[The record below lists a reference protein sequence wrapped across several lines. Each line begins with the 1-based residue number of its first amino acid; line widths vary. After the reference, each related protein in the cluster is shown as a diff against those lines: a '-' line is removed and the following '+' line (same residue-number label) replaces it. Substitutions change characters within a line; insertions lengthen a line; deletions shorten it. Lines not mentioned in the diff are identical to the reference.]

1 MRAATRSRYGGPD
14 VLRHK
19 TIPDPTPGPGELLVR
34 VHATTVN
41 RTDTAYRSGR
51 PWINRLVCGWPRPRV
66 TVLGSE
72 YSGVVEALG
81 EGVPVLHLAAASPVT
96 RRLGRRHVRF
106 PYPRATTEVA
116 ADLERLLASSAYRP
130 VVDRTYG
137 FDELCAAHTHVDT
150 GRKVGSVVVRAPQAK
165 RAAT

>member
-1 MRAATRSRYGGPD
+1 MLRAGGSY
-14 VLRHK
+14 VSS
-19 TIPDPTPGPGELLVR
+19 DPGGLALLLANV
-34 VHATTVN
+34 V
-41 RTDTAYRSGR
+41 TD
-51 PWINRLVCGWPRPRV
+51 PQI
-66 TVLGSE
+66 
-72 YSGVVEALG
+72 
-81 EGVPVLHLAAASPVT
+81 
-96 RRLGRRHVRF
+96 

-130 VVDRTYG
+130 VVDRTYR

>member
-1 MRAATRSRYGGPD
+1 MARPMLRAGGSY
-14 VLRHK
+14 VSS
-19 TIPDPTPGPGELLVR
+19 DPGGLALL
-34 VHATTVN
+34 
-41 RTDTAYRSGR
+41 
-51 PWINRLVCGWPRPRV
+51 
-66 TVLGSE
+66 
-72 YSGVVEALG
+72 
-81 EGVPVLHLAAASPVT
+81 LAAASPVT

-130 VVDRTYG
+130 VVDRTYR